1 MITLYFQQGNILLY
15 NVEDWIVLRRIHR
28 IIGDIIGNSLHIPSL
43 PVKISP
49 EEAVFLLNT
58 GIVEIREITKNEYDT
73 SQLDT
78 FETQMLEYQITD
90 YKKTRKIQLE
100 NVMDM
105 ILEQRRKNN
114 DNRSKED
121 ILKEELE
128 KTSPVT
134 KDNMIWPIFLSS
146 DVRQSNSRLIYTDT
160 IKNLT
165 TNVRIQTFQD
175 LHDKGYYLTDGAKF
189 GGDFLVYFGDPI
201 CYHAIFIVKCIENE
215 QKISTMEIVTFGRL
229 GTSVKKRAVLAS
241 VVDGQICYLTIN
253 WIDA

>member
-15 NVEDWIVLRRIHR
+15 NVEDWIVLRKVHR

-49 EEAVFLLNT
+49 EEAIFLCDK
-58 GIVEIREITKNEYDT
+58 GIVEVREIIKYEYKN
-73 SQLDT
+73 SQIDK
-78 FETQMLEYQITD
+78 FETQMLEYQIAD

-100 NVMDM
+100 NVIDM
-105 ILEQRRKNN
+105 IMEQRRKNN
-114 DNRSKED
+114 DNRSKEE

-128 KTSPVT
+128 KSSPVT
-134 KDNMIWPIFLSS
+134 KENMIWPILLCE
-146 DVRQSNSRLIYTDT
+146 DVQESNTRLVSTD
-160 IKNLT
+160 IIQNLT
-165 TNVRIQTFQD
+165 TRIRIKTFQD
-175 LHDKGYYLTDGAKF
+175 LHSKGYYLTDGAKF
-189 GGDFLVYFGDPI
+189 SGDFLVYFGDPI
-201 CYHAIFIVKCIENE
+201 CYHAIFIVKCVKHD

-241 VVDGQICYLTIN
+241 LVDDVICYLTIN